1 MDLTAPCLPGI
12 LLSALG
18 AALFAGTIASV
29 VTRWWFEDRI
39 AEQNAAI
46 DFALTLGYSTDRRE
60 FLRAWRAGAD
70 GALQRFEDWPA
81 FRAKALSGGPDDRK
95 RTR

>member
-12 LLSALG
+12 LLSV
-18 AALFAGTIASV
+18 LFAGTIASV

-46 DFALTLGYSTDRRE
+46 DFARAGGGGWN
-60 FLRAWRAGAD
+60 FLRAWRNGD
-70 GALQRFEDWPA
+70 RDALQRYERWPA
-81 FRAKALSGGPDDRK
+81 FRASALSGGPDDRK